1 MWPMTNTGV
10 ITGIGGIEPDR
21 HISATPRDASS
32 ASRCGYCGSLLRK
45 SRSKGRTPTT
55 IAGAPR
61 SIACGG
67 AHDFALHW
75 SYALLPREAVVEA
88 RADAALIKGLLRRI
102 AAREAGL
109 AGIADAGTR
118 SERQVP
124 Y

>member
-1 MWPMTNTGV
+1 
-10 ITGIGGIEPDR
+10 
-21 HISATPRDASS
+21 
-32 ASRCGYCGSLLRK
+32 
-45 SRSKGRTPTT
+45 
-55 IAGAPR
+55 
-61 SIACGG
+61 
-67 AHDFALHW
+67 
-75 SYALLPREAVVEA
+75 LLPREAVVEA